1 MQSGEQVVVR
11 LSNPKN
17 SCYANVGLN
26 LLISVPP
33 MVKFLRHCEVREG
46 SGALVRELRR
56 LMLLSPE
63 QVII

>member
-26 LLISVPP
+26 LILSVPP
-33 MVKFLRHCEVREG
+33 LVKFLRHCELRDG

-56 LMLLSPE
+56 LMLLFPD